1 MIKELNKKRLDLV
14 FIYAEYCTKYS
25 PEDVEA
31 KMKLTDIDIFDEF
44 VLKFF
49 GLMYD
54 KDNFTY
60 K

>member
-1 MIKELNKKRLDLV
+1 MIKELNKKRLELV
-14 FIYAEYCTKYS
+14 FIYSDYCKKYL
-25 PEDVEA
+25 PTNVEA

-49 GLMYD
+49 GLVYD